1 MKSCLCRVSYSKIM
15 LISKYMW
22 VTCQQWYF
30 KFTDNYFYLKTC
42 TSFLREW
49 QSAKAGWYLINT
61 CDLSSGH
68 FAFCRYNVVWD
79 IIAWDDRDDDNNYG
93 DDDGDDLK
101 PDAVEDVA
109 IWKDANVNVWHED
122 VVEPPLLLIP
132 ATTTVQIH
140 QRDKRLNIWGKI
152 QNIYIDWSTWKR
164 CPAST
169 PCQHRSLSSTWSGL
183 RPRILYWL
191 IFRRARQPTFHVGFA
206 QLVGIGQT
214 IIGPLLPGN
223 RGQRLNKRSSCHLKV
238 IWTLYSIL
246 TSSIFAK
253 LRMNRFTMIK
263 VASSEK
269 IN

>member
-1 MKSCLCRVSYSKIM
+1 MCKIAAPAEIFILAWTGLWLSAAVIVSIIEKALFVHAPIIAMKSCLCRVSYSKIM

-109 IWKDANVNVWHED
+109 IWKDANVNVWHEN
-122 VVEPPLLLIP
+122 VVEPPLLLVP

-140 QRDKRLNIWGKI
+140 QRDKRLNIWGKSKT
-152 QNIYIDWSTWKR
+152 YIS
-164 CPAST
+164 
-169 PCQHRSLSSTWSGL
+169 
-183 RPRILYWL
+183 
-191 IFRRARQPTFHVGFA
+191 
-206 QLVGIGQT
+206 
-214 IIGPLLPGN
+214 
-223 RGQRLNKRSSCHLKV
+223 RGQPEKGVRHPHLASIGHCQV
-238 IWTLYSIL
+238 LDPTWGQEYDIGWYSEEP
-246 TSSIFAK
+246 TSLPFMSA
-253 LRMNRFTMIK
+253 LPNLW
-263 VASSEK
+263 E
-269 IN
+269 

>member
-1 MKSCLCRVSYSKIM
+1 MRHYCLGWLGWLLQLWGWWWGRSTTWCCRGRSH
-15 LISKYMW
+15 LER
-22 VTCQQWYF
+22 CE
-30 KFTDNYFYLKTC
+30 C
-42 TSFLREW
+42 
-49 QSAKAGWYLINT
+49 
-61 CDLSSGH
+61 
-68 FAFCRYNVVWD
+68 
-79 IIAWDDRDDDNNYG
+79 
-93 DDDGDDLK
+93 
-101 PDAVEDVA
+101 
-109 IWKDANVNVWHED
+109 
-122 VVEPPLLLIP
+122 
-132 ATTTVQIH
+132 
-140 QRDKRLNIWGKI
+140 KRLARECCGTAPPSRSCHDNSSNPPKRQEIEHLGKI

-169 PCQHRSLSSTWSGL
+169 LCQHRSLSSTWSDL

-191 IFRRARQPTFHVGFA
+191 IFRRAHQPTFHVGFA

-269 IN
+269 INQKHETSFQYWPMIKTNRQR